1 MESNLILLV
10 FAVVATLSIVLAL
23 PRSRCSV

>member
-1 MESNLILLV
+1 MESNLIPLV

-23 PRSRCSV
+23 PGSRRKV